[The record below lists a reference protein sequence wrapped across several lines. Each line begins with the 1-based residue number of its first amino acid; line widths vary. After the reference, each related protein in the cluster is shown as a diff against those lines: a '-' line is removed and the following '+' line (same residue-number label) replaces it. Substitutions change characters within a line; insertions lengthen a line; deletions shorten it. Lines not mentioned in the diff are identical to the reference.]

1 MNQPHKKSV
10 TLLELLIAISLLG
23 ILLLAFTSIDL
34 FSRYHVRNE
43 DIRMQ
48 LQNEASSVIEHMSKE
63 VVKAIGSTVISGQ
76 EPVDLTAISGDTAI
90 KVYIDY
96 NQDGQRNA
104 GDRWIA
110 YRHRTTGALD
120 ERYQILYY
128 TNCVGSNCTGSG
140 STNPEVIA
148 RRISSFT
155 RSVTDNY
162 VFVEVHACNIPCREG
177 QPGCNCGTRDN
188 PLVEMRA
195 QMKMP
200 AVSTH

>member
-23 ILLLAFTSIDL
+23 ILLLAFSSIDL

-76 EPVDLTAISGDTAI
+76 EPVDLTAISGDIAI
-90 KVYIDY
+90 KVHIDY
-96 NQDGQRNA
+96 NQDGRRSA

-110 YRHRTTGALD
+110 YRHTHSMTLNPD
-120 ERYQILYY
+120 QRYQIWYY
-128 TNCVGSNCTGSG
+128 PDYVTSPNTY
-140 STNPEVIA
+140 EVIA

-162 VFVEVHACNIPCREG
+162 VFVEVHACNVPCWASE
-177 QPGCNCGTRDN
+177 PGCNCGTRDN

>member
-10 TLLELLIAISLLG
+10 TLLELLIAIALLG

-110 YRHRTTGALD
+110 YRYSMTVNPD
-120 ERYQILYY
+120 QQYQIWYY
-128 TNCVGSNCTGSG
+128 PNYVTSPNTY
-140 STNPEVIA
+140 EVIA

-155 RSVTDNY
+155 RSVTANY

-200 AVSTH
+200 AVSTD

>member
-110 YRHRTTGALD
+110 YRYSMTGNPNQ
-120 ERYQILYY
+120 RYQIWYY
-128 TNCVGSNCTGSG
+128 PNYVTSPNTY
-140 STNPEVIA
+140 EVIA

-155 RSVTDNY
+155 PGRSSVTDNY
-162 VFVEVHACNIPCREG
+162 VFVEVHACNVPCREG
-177 QPGCNCGTRDN
+177 QLGCNCGTRDN

-200 AVSTH
+200 AVSTY